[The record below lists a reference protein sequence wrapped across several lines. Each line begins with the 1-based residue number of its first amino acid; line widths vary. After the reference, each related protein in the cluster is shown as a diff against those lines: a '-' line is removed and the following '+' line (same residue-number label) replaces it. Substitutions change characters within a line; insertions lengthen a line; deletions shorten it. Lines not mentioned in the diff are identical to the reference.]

1 MRNDNKFWPFATRL
15 SIIWTIILTLTL
27 LILFAIARATI
38 DWPTDAIQTPV
49 LIGVAVVGLLPVLL
63 ALLDII
69 IQSGGAIEF
78 KGIKIDFSKLAEIG
92 VSAFTLPANI
102 GIRGEPAND
111 SNTANIIAVLRETTT
126 CGTIIIDLEDGL
138 AWWET
143 RLLVLLNGASRI
155 RKPDKV
161 VFIGTESEKKECFY
175 GWANP
180 ADLFPYM
187 ERMPLYKSFLQ
198 FASAVA
204 SEWALV
210 EPSEPVGP
218 LGGAPL
224 PPAGLYPPPKAS
236 NYQWMATDHSGH
248 RNQFLQEQI
257 LQYELGNKIEKTAE
271 GSKSISHVR
280 LEDLFGP
287 ALKKYNIDQDW
298 SEEEQTRSF
307 LSNDAPYI
315 AITQGGK
322 YISIVSRMAIYNEM
336 MKSLVDKKKDRKQKA
351 EKSGG
356 S

>member
-210 EPSEPVGP
+210 EPSEPVGL

-257 LQYELGNKIEKTAE
+257 LQYELGNKIEKTTE